1 MPTPQEPYVTH
12 SLHRNPEL
20 SHNHGLDL
28 SLNSSLT
35 VRSYNICLYRSTVMP
50 LHATPCGFIL
60 QEPRAANL
68 TPRQVPSCDES
79 AERTYLTRI
88 HVPDILRVG
97 RGWADVVS
105 CES

>member
-35 VRSYNICLYRSTVMP
+35 VRSYNICIDRQSCHST
-50 LHATPCGFIL
+50 LL
-60 QEPRAANL
+60 RAVL
-68 TPRQVPSCDES
+68 SFKSREQP
-79 AERTYLTRI
+79 I
-88 HVPDILRVG
+88 
-97 RGWADVVS
+97 
-105 CES
+105 